1 MYLVRPIANTDLSA
15 LVHLAEQSGA
25 GMTTLPPE
33 EAQLRKR
40 IEASNASFAG
50 TAAKADE
57 FYMFVLVDTG
67 QNGEGER
74 VVGTAAL
81 VAAVGL
87 RQAFYSYRVGL
98 TVHASEEL
106 GIYTKAPTLFLSN
119 DYTGCSELCS
129 LFLAPRARKNRNGA
143 LLSKSRMMFIAQFR
157 ERFARQTIAELRGY
171 LNEHGRSPFWDC
183 VGLHFFSMEF
193 ARADYLTGIGK
204 KSFVAELMPKHPL
217 YVTLLSREAQ
227 AAIGQTHLATAPA
240 RAMLENEGFRYTEH
254 VDIFDAGP
262 AVECDT
268 DNIGVVR
275 ASSLVRAVEA
285 HGEPAGKLLLV
296 GNTRFADF
304 RCALATGQ
312 ITPDGVTLPAEVMAG
327 LGVREGDTVRAVPL
341 LVGERG

>member
-1 MYLVRPIANTDLSA
+1 MYVIRPIASADLPA
-15 LVHLAEQSGA
+15 LVALAEQSGA

-33 EAQLRKR
+33 EAQLKKR

-50 TAAKADE
+50 AAEKADE
-57 FYMFVLVDTG
+57 FYMFVLVDAAS
-67 QNGEGER
+67 ER

-81 VAAVGL
+81 AAAVGL

-119 DYTGCSELCS
+119 DYTGSTELCS

-143 LLSKSRMMFIAQFR
+143 LLSKSRMLFIAQFR
-157 ERFARQTIAELRGY
+157 ERFAKQTIAELRGY
-171 LNEHGRSPFWDC
+171 SDEAGRSPFWDG
-183 VGLHFFSMEF
+183 VGTHFFSMEF
-193 ARADYLTGIGK
+193 SRADYLTGIGK

-227 AAIGQTHLATAPA
+227 AAIGQTHPATAPA
-240 RAMLENEGFRYTEH
+240 RAMLEDEGFRYDEH

-268 DNIGVVR
+268 DHIGVVKHSR
-275 ASSLVRAVEA
+275 IVAAEEA
-285 HGEPAGKLLLV
+285 RGSQETGPIMMVA
-296 GNTRFADF
+296 NTRFADF
-304 RCALATGQ
+304 RCTLATTNLAGERIELDAQ
-312 ITPDGVTLPAEVMAG
+312 AMAA
-327 LGVREGDTVRAVPL
+327 LGVRSGDPVRVVPL
-341 LVGERG
+341 LTGDRK